1 MRKLMLVVAMLAI
14 VLVAAAP
21 AIAQVAQ
28 GFSERRI
35 TSGPATPKVEIKNA
49 GNNVNECGP
58 IQQIAQTGNVA
69 NEQGVT
75 QYDTTTDDIDFSGS
89 SISVGTP
96 DAPATVDS
104 VCTQTT
110 EQAAAA
116 G

>member
-1 MRKLMLVVAMLAI
+1 LVVAMLAV

-35 TSGPATPKVEIKNA
+35 TSGPASPKVEIKNT

-58 IQQIAQTGNVA
+58 IQQIANTGNVA

-75 QYDTTTDDIDFSGS
+75 QYDTETDDIDFTGS
-89 SISVGTP
+89 SISIGTP
-96 DAPATVDS
+96 DAPATVSS
-104 VCTQTT
+104 VCTQTM

-116 G
+116 K